1 MVSYIIEM
9 NVFIICIILLYFTAT
24 KLVYLTT
31 DVDLNLSSNINV
43 FIQQNDQDC
52 LLGLQLT

>member
-1 MVSYIIEM
+1 M